1 MSNPYQVLGLLPNA
15 TKDDIRKAYKKLAL
29 KHHPD
34 KGGSPEEFKKI
45 TDAYEILT
53 QEPTGMNIQ
62 RQLNDHF
69 HTISVTLEDLHIRK
83 VVKLKL
89 KLDECDVSSGMMCQ
103 QCQGSG
109 KIQMGPMMM
118 FGLVLPCPLCQGAG
132 KMYRTQVTEKLV
144 EFKVE
149 PGIEDGARIVLHG
162 LGEQRRNPND
172 ISGNLVVE
180 IRIEKHPL
188 YKMVGKDTIMHSPT
202 ISLCDALVG
211 TVVEIPYF
219 GSKFEFDTHPVGII
233 NPEKMYTVPGKGLGG
248 TGNMILQFRVVF
260 PQSKILLSDEA
271 ECIRKII
278 GVL

>member
-34 KGGSPEEFKKI
+34 KGGSPEEFKRI
-45 TDAYEILT
+45 TDAYETLT
-53 QEPTGMNIQ
+53 QEPTGMNVQ

-69 HTISVTLEDLHIRK
+69 HTITVTLEDLHNRK

-89 KLDECDVSSGMMCQ
+89 KLDECDDSSGMVCP

-109 KIQMGPMMM
+109 RIQMGPMMM
-118 FGLVLPCPLCQGAG
+118 FGLVLPCPVCQGAG
-132 KMYRTQVTEKLV
+132 KMYRTRVTEKLV

-149 PGIEDGARIVLHG
+149 PGIEDGARIVLQG
-162 LGEQRRNPND
+162 LGEQRRNPTD
-172 ISGNLVVE
+172 VSGNLVVD

-188 YKMVGKDTIMHSPT
+188 YKMVGKDILYSPT

-211 TVVEIPYF
+211 GVVEIPYF
-219 GSKFEFDTHPVGII
+219 GTKFEFDTHPVGII
-233 NPEKMYTVPGKGLGG
+233 NPEKTYTVPGKGLGG

-260 PQSKILLSDEA
+260 PDSKILLSDEA